1 MNYRFTVHFST
12 LFSTISYPFLRNAG
26 LGEDFRRKEMEH
38 PFESLAKKE
47 SKSDAE
53 LIAFLA
59 VTRISH
65 QLPIG
70 AVLSLP
76 ASQLAPEQVYDSLL
90 REAYTFLEWYQE
102 HVERRSRTRSILK
115 GLTEQPSRPEFIGTR
130 NKLH

>member
-1 MNYRFTVHFST
+1 
-12 LFSTISYPFLRNAG
+12 
-26 LGEDFRRKEMEH
+26 MEH
-38 PFESLAKKE
+38 PYESLAKKD

-76 ASQLAPEQVYDSLL
+76 ASQLTPEQVYDSLL
-90 REAYTFLEWYQE
+90 REAYMFLEWYQD
-102 HVERRSRTRSILK
+102 HVERRSRKRSVLK
-115 GLTEQPSRPEFIGTR
+115 GLTERHGGQRATESPLGGAE
-130 NKLH
+130 

>member
-1 MNYRFTVHFST
+1 
-12 LFSTISYPFLRNAG
+12 
-26 LGEDFRRKEMEH
+26 MEH

-70 AVLSLP
+70 TVLSLP
-76 ASQLAPEQVYDSLL
+76 ASQLTPEEVYDSLL
-90 REAYTFLEWYQE
+90 REAHTFLEWYQH
-102 HVERRSRTRSILK
+102 HVERRSRKRSVLK
-115 GLTEQPSRPEFIGTR
+115 GVTERHGDQRANFA
-130 NKLH
+130 

>member
-1 MNYRFTVHFST
+1 
-12 LFSTISYPFLRNAG
+12 
-26 LGEDFRRKEMEH
+26 MEH
-38 PFESLAKKE
+38 PFETLAKKE

-76 ASQLAPEQVYDSLL
+76 ASQLTQEQVYDSLL
-90 REAYTFLEWYQE
+90 REAYTFLEWYQD
-102 HVERRSRTRSILK
+102 HVERRSRKRSVLK
-115 GLTEQPSRPEFIGTR
+115 GLTEGHGDQRATESPLGGAE
-130 NKLH
+130 

>member
-1 MNYRFTVHFST
+1 
-12 LFSTISYPFLRNAG
+12 
-26 LGEDFRRKEMEH
+26 MEH

-47 SKSDAE
+47 PKSDAE

-76 ASQLAPEQVYDSLL
+76 ASQLTQEQVYDSLL
-90 REAYTFLEWYQE
+90 REACTLWDWYQD
-102 HVERRSRTRSILK
+102 HVEKRARKRAVSAERTDRETWRPRTESRF
-115 GLTEQPSRPEFIGTR
+115 P
-130 NKLH
+130 

>member
-1 MNYRFTVHFST
+1 
-12 LFSTISYPFLRNAG
+12 
-26 LGEDFRRKEMEH
+26 MEH

-70 AVLSLP
+70 AVLSL
-76 ASQLAPEQVYDSLL
+76 ASQLTPGQVYDSLL
-90 REAYTFLEWYQE
+90 REAYTHLEWYQD
-102 HVERRSRTRSILK
+102 HVERRSRKRSVL
-115 GLTEQPSRPEFIGTR
+115 RD
-130 NKLH
+130 

>member
-1 MNYRFTVHFST
+1 MICRFTVHFST
-12 LFSTISYPFLRNAG
+12 LFCTISCPFLRRTLVIGAD
-26 LGEDFRRKEMEH
+26 LERKGEMEH

-76 ASQLAPEQVYDSLL
+76 ASQLTQEQVYDSLL
-90 REAYTFLEWYQE
+90 REAYTFLERYQD
-102 HVERRSRTRSILK
+102 
-115 GLTEQPSRPEFIGTR
+115 
-130 NKLH
+130 

>member
-1 MNYRFTVHFST
+1 
-12 LFSTISYPFLRNAG
+12 
-26 LGEDFRRKEMEH
+26 MEH

-76 ASQLAPEQVYDSLL
+76 ASQLTPEQVYDSLL
-90 REAYTFLEWYQE
+90 REAHTLWDWYQGD
-102 HVERRSRTRSILK
+102 VDRRARKRVS
-115 GLTEQPSRPEFIGTR
+115 
-130 NKLH
+130 

>member
-1 MNYRFTVHFST
+1 
-12 LFSTISYPFLRNAG
+12 
-26 LGEDFRRKEMEH
+26 MEH

-76 ASQLAPEQVYDSLL
+76 ASQLTPEQVYDFLL
-90 REAYTFLEWYQE
+90 REAYTFLEWHQY
-102 HVERRSRTRSILK
+102 HLERRSRKRSVLK
-115 GLTEQPSRPEFIGTR
+115 GLTERHGDQRANFP
-130 NKLH
+130 

>member
-1 MNYRFTVHFST
+1 
-12 LFSTISYPFLRNAG
+12 
-26 LGEDFRRKEMEH
+26 MEH
-38 PFESLAKKE
+38 PFETLAKKE

-76 ASQLAPEQVYDSLL
+76 ASQLTPEQVYDSLL
-90 REAYTFLEWYQE
+90 REAYTFLEWYQDR
-102 HVERRSRTRSILK
+102 VERRSRKRSVLK
-115 GLTEQPSRPEFIGTR
+115 GLTEGHGDQRATESPLGGAE
-130 NKLH
+130 

>member
-1 MNYRFTVHFST
+1 
-12 LFSTISYPFLRNAG
+12 
-26 LGEDFRRKEMEH
+26 MEH
-38 PFESLAKKE
+38 PFDSLAKKE

-76 ASQLAPEQVYDSLL
+76 ASQLTPEQVYDSLL
-90 REAYTFLEWYQE
+90 REAYTFLEWHQD
-102 HVERRSRTRSILK
+102 HVERRSRKRSVLR
-115 GLTEQPSRPEFIGTR
+115 GLTERHATKGRLNRHLGGAE
-130 NKLH
+130 

>member
-1 MNYRFTVHFST
+1 M
-12 LFSTISYPFLRNAG
+12 
-26 LGEDFRRKEMEH
+26 DH

-70 AVLSLP
+70 TVVSLP
-76 ASQLAPEQVYDSLL
+76 SQLTQEQVYYDSLL
-90 REAYTFLEWYQE
+90 REAA
-102 HVERRSRTRSILK
+102 RSWVVPRSCRARSAS
-115 GLTEQPSRPEFIGTR
+115 GLS
-130 NKLH
+130 